1 MLPVSRTT
9 GASQPTGGGDVMAAS
24 RLNREDAEAL
34 LAGLQ
39 QTGEGWW
46 MLVGTAVNAGAP
58 KALGIDRREFVRRI
72 GQRLIDPEQAIIELF
87 QAKHS
92 QTAIAEI
99 LSIHGEVVSRVLVE
113 AGLIK
118 PTRQLD
124 RSHAK
129 KESLAGEGSS
139 PAEPSAGAGST
150 PAEPSAG
157 AGVVDST
164 AVDLDEKMKEL
175 EAQVKGLE
183 TAVADQRKAAKA
195 TSDAQRNHMKDLRDA
210 HRDEVKRLNDALR
223 KAKRNNADELTEQER
238 ERIAQEQLAQQAV
251 IDAEMVPAFLEN
263 AANHISVAVG
273 ELETANERGV
283 TAKHAKHLRR
293 LDGVVERLMGELEVA
308 KAMADDN
315 R

>member
-46 MLVGTAVNAGAP
+46 LLVGTAVNAGAP

-87 QAKHS
+87 QADHS

-113 AGLIK
+113 AGLIE

-164 AVDLDEKMKEL
+164 AVDLDDVVATL
-175 EAQVKGLE
+175 EDKVTALEQAIKGQR
-183 TAVADQRKAAKA
+183 VAADRAK
-195 TSDAQRNHMKDLRDA
+195 TEHRNAMR
-210 HRDEVKRLNDALR
+210 
-223 KAKRNNADELTEQER
+223 ELTTRLREERRKNEADITDQEKQRIFQEQEAR
-238 ERIAQEQLAQQAV
+238 H
-251 IDAEMVPAFLEN
+251 AEMEAKMVPLYLGSAVRNIQGATDDLEW
-263 AANHISVAVG
+263 S
-273 ELETANERGV
+273 NERGV
-283 TAKHAKHLRR
+283 TAGHVKFLHQIDVAIEK
-293 LDGVVERLMGELEVA
+293 LMAELEVA

-315 R
+315 Q

>member
-1 MLPVSRTT
+1 
-9 GASQPTGGGDVMAAS
+9 MAAS

-46 MLVGTAVNAGAP
+46 LLVGTAVNAGAP
-58 KALGIDRREFVRRI
+58 KALGIDRREFVRQI
-72 GQRLIDPEQAIIELF
+72 GQRLINPDQAIVDLY

-99 LSIHGEVVSRVLVE
+99 LSIHNDVVNRVLVE
-113 AGLIK
+113 AGLIE

-139 PAEPSAGAGST
+139 PAESLAGEGS
-150 PAEPSAG
+150 
-157 AGVVDST
+157 VDGT

-175 EAQVKGLE
+175 EAQVKALE

-195 TSDAQRNHMKDLRDA
+195 ASDAQRNHIKDLRDA
-210 HRDEVKRLNDALR
+210 QRAEVKRLNDALR
-223 KAKRNNADELTEQER
+223 KAKRSDADELTAQER
-238 ERIAQEQLAQQAV
+238 ERIAQEQLAQQAEV
-251 IDAEMVPAFLEN
+251 DAEMVPAFLEN
-263 AANHISVAVG
+263 AASHILVAVG

-283 TAKHAKHLRR
+283 TAKHVKHLRR
-293 LDGVVERLMGELEVA
+293 LDAVTEKLMGELEVA